1 MNHVTGLK
9 QISDSKPMHRIPPVW
24 HRGVCAALA
33 LCLGGSGLLY
43 GQGSVDPTVTPRA
56 ALMDR
61 AGERGM
67 ATEMLGRYLA
77 TAPDDGTAWFHLAR
91 FYLLDARDWHLQGHT
106 GDPPGPLYLD
116 LAGTAMDE
124 AVRLLVDS
132 GVVYRALV
140 EMERARLFVEAHGW
154 NAARERPRDEPVY
167 LPPFLR
173 ELGTNLLSSCPRN
186 GVLVTGGDLEMVAV
200 WYASL
205 EGGHRPDVT
214 PLDPRFYATDSLYRA
229 AIATAL
235 GVDPGL
241 PVQQALQQ
249 VASRR
254 PVCLAPLAD
263 PAAVPFDNFAPRRLV
278 RVSPADAAGEPAPG
292 ALSVARLI
300 AVERG
305 RGSVWTTTVRRIYG
319 QAAQFNPLL
328 CQGLFQPLGD
338 RPLGACGR

>member
-1 MNHVTGLK
+1 MYRLP
-9 QISDSKPMHRIPPVW
+9 SVW
-24 HRGVCAALA
+24 QRSLTAALA
-33 LCLGGSGLLY
+33 LSLVGNGLLW
-43 GQGSVDPTVTPRA
+43 GQGAVDPSVAPRA
-56 ALMDR
+56 ALLDR

-67 ATEMLGRYLA
+67 ATQMLGRYLA
-77 TAPDDGTAWFHLAR
+77 TAPDDGVAWFHLGR

-106 GDPPGPLYLD
+106 GDPSGPLFLD

-132 GVVYRALV
+132 GVVYRALIA
-140 EMERARLFVEAHGW
+140 MERARLTVEAQGW
-154 NAARERPRDEPVY
+154 NAARTGPREEPAP

-173 ELGTNLLSSCPRN
+173 ELGSNLLASCPQN

-205 EGGHRPDVT
+205 EAGERPDVT

-229 AIATAL
+229 AIASAL
-235 GVDPGL
+235 GVNPGL

-249 VASRR
+249 TARRR

-263 PAAVPFDNFAPRRLV
+263 SAAVPFDDFAPRRLV
-278 RVSPADAAGEPAPG
+278 RVSPATAAGQPAPG

-300 AVERG
+300 ETERG
-305 RGSVWTTTVRRIYG
+305 KGSVWTVDVRRIYG
-319 QAAQFNPLL
+319 QAARYNPLL